1 MDEPIVLSEVDEP
14 DTMVVTRASVEMAT
28 GPPAPPAVP
37 EPPVLCRVLVSFSF
51 VQSSRRLADP
61 VAVAFEPVPV
71 TDFPV
76 VDVSV
81 TVPVAAVTVS
91 KVLVLAPEAP
101 VAVARAAAHWL
112 AKALIHV
119 VNGEDRGKRVDIH
132 TGTVR

>member
-51 VQSSRRLADP
+51 IQSSRRLTDP
-61 VAVAFEPVPV
+61 VAVASELV
-71 TDFPV
+71 PV
-76 VDVSV
+76 VDVAV

-91 KVLVLAPEAP
+91 KVVVLAPEAP
-101 VAVARAAAHWL
+101 VAVARAATHRL
-112 AKALIHV
+112 AKVLIHV
-119 VNGEDRGKRVDIH
+119 VKGEDRSKRVDIH

>member
-1 MDEPIVLSEVDEP
+1 MMDEPIVLSEVDEP

-37 EPPVLCRVLVSFSF
+37 EPPVLDL
-51 VQSSRRLADP
+51 

-91 KVLVLAPEAP
+91 KVVVLAPEAP
-101 VAVARAAAHWL
+101 VAVARAEAQYDKPYDTTAAS
-112 AKALIHV
+112 
-119 VNGEDRGKRVDIH
+119 
-132 TGTVR
+132 

>member
-1 MDEPIVLSEVDEP
+1 MMDEPIVLSEVDEP

-28 GPPAPPAVP
+28 GPPAPPAVL

-51 VQSSRRLADP
+51 VQSSRRLTDP

-71 TDFPV
+71 
-76 VDVSV
+76 VDVAV

-91 KVLVLAPEAP
+91 KVVVLAPEAP
-101 VAVARAAAHWL
+101 AAVARAATYWL
-112 AKALIHV
+112 AKVLIHV
-119 VNGEDRGKRVDIH
+119 VNREDRGKRVDIH